1 MHTSQGKFTV
11 VVGLGISGVSAANF
25 LYQQGQQVVVMDSR
39 ENPPGIE
46 QVPESVQKIVGKID
60 TDILF
65 QADEIVLSPGL
76 AVEMPE
82 IQQAIAKG
90 IKVIS
95 EIQLLR
101 RATNAPMIAIT
112 GSNAKSTVTTLIG
125 EMAKNAGKKVAVG
138 GNLGRP
144 ALDLLR
150 DEPELFVLELS
161 SFQLETTTDLNAEV
175 AVILNMSEDHL
186 DRHGTMQNY
195 QTIKHRIFQGAQHI
209 VFNRDDVATQTDVV
223 APKISFG
230 INQPQ
235 AGQYGVIYEN
245 NTIWL
250 VRGEQK
256 LLSSDELYIQGTHNI
271 ANVLACF
278 ALGESVGLDLESMIA
293 TAKQFKG
300 LEHRCEYVE
309 TINHVRYYNDSKG
322 TNVGAT
328 LAAIEGLGKAIQLKN
343 GKIALILGGQGKGQ
357 DFSLLAQAVQSYVKT
372 IVLIGED
379 AQKIHQDL
387 VGHTPAVEY
396 IFADS
401 LNQAIDICQQHT
413 QANDVVLLSPACASF
428 DMFTGYP
435 ERGRKFVEYVAALKA
450 NAQ

>member
-328 LAAIEGLGKAIQLKN
+328 LAAIDGLGKAIQLKN

-379 AQKIHQDL
+379 AKKIHQDL
-387 VGHTPAVEY
+387 AGHTPAVEY

-435 ERGRKFVEYVAALKA
+435 ERGSKFVEYVAALKA
-450 NAQ
+450 NA

>member
-46 QVPESVQKIVGKID
+46 QVSESVQKIVGKID

-230 INQPQ
+230 INQPE

-328 LAAIEGLGKAIQLKN
+328 LAAIDGLGKAIQLKN

-379 AQKIHQDL
+379 AKKIHQDL
-387 VGHTPAVEY
+387 AGHTPAVEY

-435 ERGRKFVEYVAALKA
+435 DRGQQFVRCVHEL
-450 NAQ
+450 NPSSE